1 MQYIIH
7 IFAQLESGI
16 LSTRGVIYYTLG
28 IIEHHGIQ
36 NKIKPL
42 CAAPPFQPVLTG
54 VSRVRSFCF
63 MIVFSPPDV
72 AVKHSNYQ

>member
-54 VSRVRSFCF
+54 IFAGALVLLHDCF
-63 MIVFSPPDV
+63 LPS
-72 AVKHSNYQ
+72 